1 MKTNETYLPLIR
13 PSAGPFFKS
22 ILAEIYF
29 TIYNQTKYSGLW
41 NSLCD
46 LGDDCILLVTQ
57 YRGTIVTVKG
67 KIQKK

>member
-1 MKTNETYLPLIR
+1 MTEAPI
-13 PSAGPFFKS
+13 AVD
-22 ILAEIYF
+22 ID
-29 TIYNQTKYSGLW
+29 QTKYSGLW